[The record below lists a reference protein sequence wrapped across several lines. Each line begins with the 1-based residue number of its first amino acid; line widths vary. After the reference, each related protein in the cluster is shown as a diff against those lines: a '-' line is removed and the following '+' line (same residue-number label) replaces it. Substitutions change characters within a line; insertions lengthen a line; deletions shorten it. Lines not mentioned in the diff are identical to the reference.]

1 MTTLNLLPWR
11 EGVRARR
18 RRRFVLLLAGVALAG
33 CAVVYGLGLGATAL
47 VAGQLDANE
56 SLQTTLASLDSPLAE
71 LDRLRLNNEAMRS
84 RIRVIRG
91 LQAQRSVA
99 VILLEQVVRSMPAE
113 VSLLALRRRD
123 EALVIEGEATSYAGV
138 TELMRRLEESEAFAA
153 AVLNDVAAEERA
165 AGEVRFL
172 FDLNVALSVSLA
184 TAGEGRGVVEGQ

>member
-71 LDRLRLNNEAMRS
+71 LDRLRLHNEEMRS

-184 TAGEGRGVVEGQ
+184 TAGEGHGVVEGQ

>member
-91 LQAQRSVA
+91 LQAQRSVV

-113 VSLLALRRRD
+113 VSLLALRRHD
-123 EALVIEGEATSYAGV
+123 EALVIEGEANSYAGV